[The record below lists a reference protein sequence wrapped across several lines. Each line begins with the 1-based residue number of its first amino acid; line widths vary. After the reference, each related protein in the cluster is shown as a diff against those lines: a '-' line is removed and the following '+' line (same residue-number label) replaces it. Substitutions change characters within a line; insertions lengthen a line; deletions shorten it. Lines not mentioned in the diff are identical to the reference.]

1 MRNKIHSFYRYLI
14 LGALLSFFVVS
25 ANVAISAETPASAT
39 VLSIPESYGA
49 IKEQSMGNY
58 DNSLVV
64 LIQDLH
70 CNYDAQMSIYKII
83 DKLIKEENFK
93 LVTIEGPTGRLDTAP
108 FCKYS
113 NDEIKERVAKHF
125 LKSGSING
133 AGYAHIMNKGSFAF
147 WGVDDPVLYQ
157 QGTDAFMTAL
167 KTRSENSVFC
177 GNIKTILDELKLKA
191 YNKNLLHFDN
201 QSKAYKED
209 KISLGEFADY
219 LNELLAENSLS
230 KEPYV
235 NFNKLIEVLKIEK
248 TIDFTS
254 VDTERSECIEVLSKK
269 LKDKDL
275 SQLLEKSL
283 HFKTQTI
290 GAVEFYSYLK
300 DTVEKNPKKITFE
313 KYPQLYKYISYILSY
328 NTIDHAKL
336 FEEIDSIQSAVKEK
350 LFTRQLERDI
360 DISYRN
366 IDILNNL
373 SGLKL
378 TTKTLDIY
386 RKDRSAFLASRFVT
400 FINEN
405 APKYKIRY
413 TINPVYRKI
422 DEQLPDL
429 ERFYAAALERDKA
442 LVDNTINRMNQL
454 STKKAILVAGGFHT
468 EGITNALK
476 KKGVSYMVI
485 TPKVNEVD
493 DKNSLYMSVM
503 LGKKTM
509 MEQIF
514 YGQLKNGKVQNADA
528 VAFQQA
534 ARYYADIIYKTI
546 LDIEKENKEQ

>member
-1 MRNKIHSFYRYLI
+1 MRNKLYSLYSYII
-14 LGALLSFFVVS
+14 LWAVLFIFIIS
-25 ANVAISAETPASAT
+25 AIPAISAETQTAAAA
-39 VLSIPESYGA
+39 LSIPESYGA
-49 IKEQSMGNY
+49 IKEQSIDSY

-83 DKLIKEENFK
+83 NKFIKEENFK

-108 FCKYS
+108 FCNYS
-113 NDEIKERVAKHF
+113 NEEIKERVARHF

-133 AGYAHIMNKGSFAF
+133 AGYAHIMDKGSFAF

-167 KTRSENSVFC
+167 KAKPENGAFC
-177 GNIKTILDELKLKA
+177 ESIKKILDELKLKA

-201 QSKAYKED
+201 QLKAYRED
-209 KISLGEFADY
+209 KISLGEFANY
-219 LNELLAENSLS
+219 LNGLLAENSLN
-230 KEPYV
+230 KEDYV
-235 NFNKLIEVLKIEK
+235 NFNKLTEVLKIEE

-254 VDTERSECIEVLSKK
+254 VDNERSECIEYLSKK

-283 HFKTQTI
+283 HFKTQAI

-300 DTVEKNPKKITFE
+300 DTIEKNPKKINFE

-328 NTIDHAKL
+328 NTIDHTQL
-336 FEEIDSIQSAVKEK
+336 FEEIDNIYSAVKEK

-360 DISYRN
+360 DTLYTN

-373 SGLKL
+373 SSLKL
-378 TTKTLDIY
+378 TTKTLDVY

-422 DEQLPDL
+422 DAQLPDL

-442 LVDNTINRMNQL
+442 LVENTINRMNQL
-454 STKKAILVAGGFHT
+454 SVKKAILVAGGFHT
-468 EGITNALK
+468 EGITSALK
-476 KKGVSYMVI
+476 KKGVSYIVI

-493 DKNSLYMSVM
+493 DKNSLYVSVM

-509 MEQIF
+509 MEQVF
-514 YGQLKNGKVQNADA
+514 YGQIKDKNVQNADA
-528 VAFQQA
+528 IAFQQA
-534 ARYYADIIYKTI
+534 ARHYADIIYKTI
-546 LDIEKENKEQ
+546 LDIEKENKE